1 MSSPSAKPDRPTAS
15 IELDQALAE
24 RLAQLPLAGLE
35 REYPNHLMHHLDGS
49 NDVASPKALHPI
61 FYGCYDW
68 HSAVHGYWLLLRGLR
83 RFPELAQ
90 AEAIVAMFERQFTAP
105 KVDAECAYFLAPGRA
120 SFERPYGWAWLLK
133 LAGELRLSAIPEA
146 AQWRA
151 TLDPLVV
158 LLRQRL
164 LDFLP
169 RQRYPIRAGTHAN
182 TAFALMLALEFA
194 RIERDAVLAEAVAQH
209 AHGYF
214 DEDRDYP
221 TAYEPG
227 GDDFLS
233 GALTE
238 ASLMAQSLPSAAF
251 VPWLARFL
259 PQLTT
264 PGNDSLLRPVRIV
277 DHDDPKLGHLD
288 GLHLSRAW
296 CLQII
301 AGKLPD
307 DHPDRAALFRA
318 AADLRVAGLP
328 QLASGNYNG
337 DHWLATFAMLASDAG

>member
-1 MSSPSAKPDRPTAS
+1 MPALP

-24 RLAQLPLAGLE
+24 QLAQLPLAGLE
-35 REYPNHLMHHLDGS
+35 REYPNHLMHHLDGPA
-49 NDVASPKALHPI
+49 DVASPKALHPI

-68 HSAVHGYWLLLRGLR
+68 HSAVHGYWLLLRCLR
-83 RFPELAQ
+83 RFPALVQ
-90 AEAIVAMFERQFTAP
+90 RPAIVALFERHYTAQ
-105 KVDAECAYFLAPGRA
+105 KVAAECAYFLAPGRT

-133 LAGELRLSAIPEA
+133 LAGELRLSALPEA
-146 AQWRA
+146 ARWRA
-151 TLDPLVV
+151 TLDPLAT

-182 TAFALMLALEFA
+182 TAFALILALDFA
-194 RIERDAVLAEAVAQH
+194 RLEHDAALADAVARHAQI
-209 AHGYF
+209 YF
-214 DEDRDYP
+214 GEDRDYP
-221 TAYEPG
+221 AAFEPG

-238 ASLMAQSLPSAAF
+238 ASLLARLLPSDVFAD
-251 VPWLARFL
+251 WLVRFL
-259 PQLTT
+259 PRLTT
-264 PGNDSLLRPVRIV
+264 PGNDHLLRPVQIL

-296 CLQII
+296 CLQVI
-301 AGKLPD
+301 ADRLPSG
-307 DHPDRAALFRA
+307 HPDRAALLHA
-318 AADLRVAGLP
+318 AAVQRAAGLP

-337 DHWLATFAMLASDAG
+337 DHWLATFAMLASDAD

>member
-1 MSSPSAKPDRPTAS
+1 MPASP
-15 IELDQALAE
+15 IELDQTLAE
-24 RLAQLPLAGLE
+24 RLARLPLAGLE
-35 REYPNHLMHHLDGS
+35 REYPNHLMHHLDS
-49 NDVASPKALHPI
+49 AADVASPKALHPI

-68 HSAVHGYWLLLRGLR
+68 HSAVHGYWLLLRCLR
-83 RFPELAQ
+83 RFPALTQ
-90 AEAIVAMFERQFTAP
+90 RPAIVALFERQFTAP
-105 KVDAECAYFLAPGRA
+105 NVAVECAYFLAPGRA

-133 LAGELRLSAIPEA
+133 LAGELRLSALPQASE
-146 AQWRA
+146 WRA
-151 TLDPLVV
+151 ALDPLVI

-194 RIERDAVLAEAVAQH
+194 RIEHDAVFADAITHH
-209 AHGYF
+209 AHAYF
-214 DEDRDYP
+214 GEDRDYP
-221 TAYEPG
+221 AAYEPG

-238 ASLMAQSLPSAAF
+238 ASLMAQVLPSDAF
-251 VPWLARFL
+251 ISWLARFL
-259 PQLTT
+259 PQLTV
-264 PGNDSLLRPVRIV
+264 PGDDPLLRPVRIV

-301 AGKLPD
+301 ASKLPSE
-307 DHPDRAALFRA
+307 HPDRTALYHAASVQHA
-318 AADLRVAGLP
+318 AGLP

-337 DHWLATFAMLASDAG
+337 DHWLATFAMLASDID